1 LGLKDIQGALVTQV
15 VEGSAAAKAGI
26 IAGDIITA
34 VNDRPVKS
42 PSELRNTI
50 RLMRV
55 GDKVNV
61 ELLRDGK
68 RQRLTAL
75 IADPATVESGPAESP
90 SIHQGLEGAT
100 LGDAPNGSGALVRD
114 VAADS
119 PAAQAGLKENDVIV
133 AVNRAKIA
141 SLQQLRER
149 AGQGGSSL
157 VLEVHRGKSS
167 VLIPL
172 R

>member
-1 LGLKDIQGALVTQV
+1 
-15 VEGSAAAKAGI
+15 
-26 IAGDIITA
+26 
-34 VNDRPVKS
+34 
-42 PSELRNTI
+42 
-50 RLMRV
+50 V

-68 RQRLTAL
+68 RQRVTAL
-75 IADPATVESGPAESP
+75 IADPASVESGPAESP
-90 SIHQGLEGAT
+90 SIHRGLEGAT
-100 LGDAPNGSGALVRD
+100 LGDAPNGGGALVRG

-119 PAAQAGLKENDVIV
+119 PASRAGLRENDVIV
-133 AVNRAKIA
+133 AVNRAKVA

-157 VLEVHRGKSS
+157 VLEVQRGKSS